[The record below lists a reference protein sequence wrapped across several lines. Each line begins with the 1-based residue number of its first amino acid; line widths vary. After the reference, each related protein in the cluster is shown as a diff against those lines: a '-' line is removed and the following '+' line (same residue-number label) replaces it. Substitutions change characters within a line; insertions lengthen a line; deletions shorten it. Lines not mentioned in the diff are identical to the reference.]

1 MFGSL
6 RPPKDRYSAE
16 QKELYQSH
24 FCGLCH
30 SLDAFGGKFA
40 SLLTNYDTTFFLI
53 TLAAL
58 EKTEEIER
66 KPCTALFLRRVPV
79 LRLSAR
85 TRKLIA
91 ALTLAL
97 AGAKVEDD
105 RHDGDRPWVSWAFL
119 PLQGSWKKAGP
130 VLDELQFPRDAIEG
144 LGAWQRGVEASA
156 DSLPSLAVPTQTMM
170 ASLFGFLADY
180 CQQPE
185 TRPALEEL
193 GRSLGLWIY
202 LFDAWSD
209 QGKDRKSGAFN
220 ALLRFPMADEE
231 LGVHLLHAL
240 QHARRALNHLPL
252 GDRRGLLE
260 EQLNR
265 LRSLT
270 LLEFK
275 PDEARFSG
283 RACWIGAGLTAAS
296 LQPQA
301 AVACDSCDCG
311 GCDGCDCSG
320 CDCSGCD
327 CGGCDCAGCDG
338 CSACHACDCNACD
351 LTACDL
357 CAACNACE
365 CGPCEGVECCE
376 ICDCCDPD
384 CCDACKCSSNWDC
397 CLCVDGP
404 GQAKAVKQAKKPS
417 PEPKEGEIPGV
428 VHRPKRKY
436 PWSKKRRLVE
446 DPLPEKPKPS
456 ETE

>member
-6 RPPKDRYSAE
+6 RPPKDRFTSG

-30 SLDAFGGKFA
+30 SLDAFGGKLA

-66 KPCTALFLRRVPV
+66 KPCTALFLRQVPV
-79 LRLSAR
+79 LRLSPG
-85 TRKLIA
+85 TRKLVA

-105 RHDGDRPWVSWAFL
+105 RQDGDRPWVSWAFL
-119 PLQGSWKKAGP
+119 PLRASWKRAGP
-130 VLDELQFPRDAIEG
+130 ILDELKFPRDAIEG
-144 LGAWQRGVEASA
+144 LGGWQRAVEAQA
-156 DSLPSLAVPTQTMM
+156 GSLPELAVPTQTML
-170 ASLFGFLADY
+170 ASLFGFLSDY
-180 CQQPE
+180 TQQPE

-202 LFDAWSD
+202 LYDAWSD
-209 QGKDRKSGAFN
+209 QARDRRSGAFN
-220 ALLRFPMADEE
+220 ALLRFPMADQE
-231 LGVHLLHAL
+231 LGVHMLHAL
-240 QHARRALNHLPL
+240 QHAGRALNHLPL
-252 GDRRGLLE
+252 GSRRPLLS
-260 EQLNR
+260 EQLQR

-270 LLEFK
+270 LREFR

-283 RACWIGAGLTAAS
+283 RSCWIGAGLAAAS

-327 CGGCDCAGCDG
+327 CGGCD
-338 CSACHACDCNACD
+338 ACNLCDCNACD
-351 LTACDL
+351 LTACDA
-357 CAACNACE
+357 CAACNSCE
-365 CGPCEGVECCE
+365 CGPCEGVECCD

-404 GQAKAVKQAKKPS
+404 GQAKAVKQQKKQS
-417 PEPKEGEIPGV
+417 APKEGEIPGV

-436 PWSKKRRLVE
+436 PWSKKRRLLE
-446 DPLPEKPKPS
+446 DPLPEKPATPS